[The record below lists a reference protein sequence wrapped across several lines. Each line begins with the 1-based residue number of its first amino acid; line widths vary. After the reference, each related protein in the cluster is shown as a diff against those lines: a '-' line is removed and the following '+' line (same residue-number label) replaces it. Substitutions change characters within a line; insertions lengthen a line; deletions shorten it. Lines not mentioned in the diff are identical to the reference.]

1 MPTKI
6 LHQIHFKYLIFSLL
20 FIFNAVNNA
29 ILSTANTINAA
40 ACPDLRIIFARGSG
54 GILNE
59 DPNYLEYKST
69 IENKLQTTN
78 LTYEFIDLDY
88 PAVAVGL
95 DNFGVSLGALI
106 SGGDAYEFG
115 ASVNSG
121 VLKLTN
127 LVNNSSCTNTKY
139 VIGGYSQGAMVV
151 SKSLSSLK
159 SDKIIYAATFGDPKI
174 YLPEGEGLYP
184 AACKNQNLSD
194 YRAYVPDCQ
203 AYKGLLG
210 SYEPYQ
216 PLSFIGKLGTW
227 CNKSDIFCSS
237 HLSLNDHLAYI
248 SDSLYEDASRVIFD
262 KITAHFNLDNTVTS
276 PHDTA
281 ILIDTTS
288 SMGELI
294 EKYKMEAFMLARQTL
309 ENDGRVALYEYRD
322 LADPFEPVKHCDFDT
337 CNLDVIITKLDSI
350 RTNGGGDTP
359 ESLLSATFHVMTDL
373 QWHYGAT
380 KSLVIITDADFLS
393 PDRDGITF
401 EEVVNLSRSID
412 PVNFYILTTSE
423 YADFYQDLAT
433 ATDGLALADFDAI
446 NGSLTNFVM
455 SRYDSLPHAELQN
468 SPIIK
473 PTLTIT
479 DSHILP
485 DQKYQISFTANTTK
499 TLLILNDQ
507 ILGYTTDSTITL
519 TNLDFSIENI
529 ITLVPLGDNIR
540 GESTSITLPPL
551 SSTSTDD
558 STTEDITP
566 IITPKTP
573 NTGFFTKNVI

>member
-20 FIFNAVNNA
+20 FIFNTVHN
-29 ILSTANTINAA
+29 IIFSTANVANAT
-40 ACPDLRIIFARGSG
+40 ACPDLRIVFARGSG
-54 GILNE
+54 GMLNE

-69 IENKLQTTN
+69 IENKLKTTSLN
-78 LTYEFIDLDY
+78 YEFIDLDY

-115 ASVNSG
+115 ASVDSG
-121 VLKLTN
+121 VSKLTN
-127 LVNNSSCTNTKY
+127 LVNNSACTNTKY
-139 VIGGYSQGAMVV
+139 IIGGYSQGAMVV
-151 SKSLSSLK
+151 SKSLGSLNA
-159 SDKIIYAATFGDPKI
+159 DKIIYAATFGDPKI

-184 AACKNQNLSD
+184 TACKNQNLSD

-393 PDRDGITF
+393 PDRDGMTF
-401 EEVVNLSRSID
+401 DEVVNLSRSID

-455 SRYDSLPHAELQN
+455 SRYDSLPHVELQN

-485 DQKYQISFTANTTK
+485 DQKYQISFTANATK
-499 TLLILNDQ
+499 TLLILNNQ

-540 GESTSITLPPL
+540 GESTSITLSPL